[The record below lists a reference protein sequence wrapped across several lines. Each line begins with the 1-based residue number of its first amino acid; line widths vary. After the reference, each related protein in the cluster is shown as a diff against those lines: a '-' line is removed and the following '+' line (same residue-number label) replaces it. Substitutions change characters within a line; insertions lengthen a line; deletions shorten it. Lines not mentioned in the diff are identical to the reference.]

1 MKRIN
6 AHRPSTRERSCPLP
20 TTTVVVFTTLLLL
33 FLTPLKSFSL
43 QKGQS
48 VQIGGV
54 VSAADGQPL
63 PEVTVVFE
71 AARRGLSLR
80 GLRMETGKTQEQRAV
95 TNQRGV
101 YSLQWP
107 WDPFY
112 NHFEIRVE
120 MPIRK
125 QDGEHMEVLAH
136 SEISDVQDADRQ
148 LVVNLTVQ
156 KADLLRSLKDFL
168 THIDTSD
175 ERSVYQQMGK
185 PDEVD
190 RKQYSDHEE
199 AAWWYFESGK
209 VYFFHS
215 GHIQEVRSFTPVQP
229 F

>member
-1 MKRIN
+1 MKECN
-6 AHRPSTRERSCPLP
+6 APRSSAASAPQSRWSWRALAIFALALVLAP
-20 TTTVVVFTTLLLL
+20 HSSLA
-33 FLTPLKSFSL
+33 LK
-43 QKGQS
+43 KGQPI
-48 VQIGGV
+48 QIGGV
-54 VSAADGQPL
+54 VSDADGHPL

-80 GLRMETGKTQEQRAV
+80 GLRMETGKTEEQRAV
-95 TNQRGV
+95 TNPRGV

-125 QDGEHMEVLAH
+125 PDGEHMQVLAH
-136 SEISDVQDADRQ
+136 SEVSDLQGADGP

-156 KADLLRSLKDFL
+156 QADLLRSLKDFL
-168 THIDTSD
+168 GHIDTPD
-175 ERSVYQQMGK
+175 ERSVYQKMGK

-190 RKQYSDHEE
+190 RKKYPDHEE
-199 AAWWYFESGK
+199 SAWWYFESGK
-209 VYFFHS
+209 VYFFES
-215 GHIQEVRSFTPVQP
+215 GRLDDVRTFTPVRP

>member
-1 MKRIN
+1 MKKRMQLQRI
-6 AHRPSTRERSCPLP
+6 ARSSASNRSWKALAIFGLALMLAPRVGL
-20 TTTVVVFTTLLLL
+20 
-33 FLTPLKSFSL
+33 SL
-43 QKGQS
+43 EKGQS
-48 VQIGGV
+48 IQIGGV
-54 VSAADGQPL
+54 VSDADGTPL

-80 GLRMETGKTQEQRAV
+80 GLRMETGKTEEQRAV

-125 QDGEHMEVLAH
+125 PDGEHMQILAH
-136 SEISDVQDADRQ
+136 SEISDLKAADQ
-148 LVVNLTVQ
+148 PLVVNLTVQ
-156 KADLLRSLKDFL
+156 QAELLRSLKDFL
-168 THIDTSD
+168 GHIDTPD
-175 ERSVYQQMGK
+175 ERSVYQKMGK

-190 RKQYSDHEE
+190 RDHYPDHEE

-215 GHIQEVRSFTPVQP
+215 GNLEEVRTFTPVKP